1 MYNINI
7 IIKESVY
14 NGSVFLALEV
24 KCFTHQDLMKWLV
37 DETYSEK
44 TLIAYKALCVG
55 IDPNNQ
61 YMDDDIHFI
70 IKQKNYV
77 GIALFYG
84 LKVYDLPY
92 KRNDNNS
99 STLNNCD
106 PIINFVCDEI
116 ITLNSSSEM
125 RQLFNLV
132 TKGTGM
138 VPYVQSNLLSCFL
151 ARNFNHVPNLT
162 ENDYNV
168 DLVNS
173 DWTNKFRYNKDLAK
187 LVINRNLLLNKIA
200 PNYYKNVAYSFYYKV
215 ASKLY
220 KEKLLNIEKNDLVG
234 FNTLFPG
241 IIDVKILCYN
251 DIGYKLSLLNN
262 ETAGYLLGFPI
273 QTIIPNEKQ
282 IKETINKLMEVGK
295 EKYCEH
301 IKTYVNKLF
310 VQELPFSNDEPI
322 KYANT
327 TDVML
332 EDINN
337 YVPFDIVSYQIGTH
351 IYRFTRAEFSKLI
364 ESKKNPWTNDW
375 FPQSILTE
383 LINRQTCANK
393 LELPQARPLTEM
405 LELLET
411 NKLYSKI
418 EENNENNENL
428 DNDANSDVEMRT
440 LSEFGLLMNY
450 MLSGVNI

>member
-1 MYNINI
+1 MYNINTL
-7 IIKESVY
+7 IKETVY
-14 NGSVFLALEV
+14 NGSVFLALEM
-24 KCFTHQDLMKWLV
+24 KCFTYNDLMKWLV
-37 DETYSEK
+37 DEPYSEK
-44 TLIAYKALCVG
+44 TLIAYKALCFG
-55 IDPNNQ
+55 IEPNNQ

-70 IKQKNYV
+70 MKQKNYI

-84 LKVYDLPY
+84 FKVYDLPY
-92 KRNDNNS
+92 KRNDN
-99 STLNNCD
+99 D

-116 ITLNSSSEM
+116 INLNSSSEM
-125 RQLFNLV
+125 RQQLNLV
-132 TKGTGM
+132 VKGTGM

-162 ENDYNV
+162 ANDYNV

-173 DWTNKFRYNKDLAK
+173 DWTAKFRYNKDLAK

-200 PNYYKNVAYSFYYKV
+200 PNYYKYISYSYYYKV

-220 KEKLLNIEKNDLVG
+220 KEKLLNIDKTDLVN
-234 FNTLFPG
+234 FNNLFPG
-241 IIDVKILCYN
+241 IIDVKILCYD

-262 ETAGYLLGFPI
+262 ETAGYVLGFPI
-273 QTIIPNEKQ
+273 QTIIPNNKQ
-282 IKETINKLMEVGK
+282 IKEAINKLIEVGK

-301 IKTYVNKLF
+301 IKNYVNKLF
-310 VQELPFSNDEPI
+310 IQELPFSNDEPI

-351 IYRFTRAEFSKLI
+351 IYRFTRAEFDKLL
-364 ESKKNPWTNDW
+364 ETKKNPWTNDW

-383 LINRQTCANK
+383 LTNRQSCANK
-393 LELPQARPLTEM
+393 LELPPARPLIEM
-405 LELLET
+405 LDLLEA

-418 EENNENNENL
+418 DDNIENSDNNDENN
-428 DNDANSDVEMRT
+428 DNDNDNSISDGEMN
-440 LSEFGLLMNY
+440 SFNEFGLLMNY
-450 MLSGVNI
+450 ILSGANI